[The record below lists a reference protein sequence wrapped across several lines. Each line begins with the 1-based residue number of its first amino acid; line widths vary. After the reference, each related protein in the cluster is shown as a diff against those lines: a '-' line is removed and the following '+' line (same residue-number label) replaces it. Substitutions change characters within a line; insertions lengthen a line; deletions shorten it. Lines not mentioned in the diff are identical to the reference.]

1 MADWKDKFREGSF
14 RGIPFKI
21 ETAQKQGGRRKQDRE
36 FAKRDLG
43 NSEDLGRRLRKFT
56 LEMLLIGDDYF
67 AQRDAL
73 EEALEGEGPGELIH
87 PYRGTLRVQAGNY
100 TAVESKTEGRTIRI
114 TAEFT
119 EAGLVKFPAQV
130 QDDLTATINNAGNL
144 IDSSK
149 GFFETIFSVA
159 NQPAFVLESAADALT
174 SVLDFAES
182 AVASVTQPV
191 TDFAFAIRNIKAA
204 VDDLIKAPGE
214 LADRLQASFDLL
226 LAEFTDTPET
236 SERIFGQFGSVG
248 DDLEDVIGNTHS
260 KIKVQGNQDALL
272 NLTKELALG
281 NQSKA
286 AVDVDFPSTNAA
298 LQSRNAIVKG
308 LDQQALGADDD
319 LFQAIKELETFLTRA
334 IPRTGATELITIEV
348 KKTIPALIIAHD
360 NFEDLDKESEII
372 DQNNIEHPGFVP
384 GGDDIQVSAG

>member
-1 MADWKDKFREGSF
+1 MADWKDKFREGAF

-36 FAKRDLG
+36 FAKRDIG

-67 AQRDAL
+67 EQRDAL

-100 TAVESKTEGRTIRI
+100 TSVESKTEGRTIRI

-119 EAGLVKFPAQV
+119 EAGIVKFPAQV
-130 QDDLTATINNAGNL
+130 QDDLNATINNAGNL

-159 NQPAFVLESAADALT
+159 NQPAFVVESATDALT
-174 SVLDFAES
+174 AVLDFAEG

-191 TDFAFAIRNIKAA
+191 TDFAFAIRNLKAT
-204 VDDLIKAPGE
+204 VDDLVRAPGE
-214 LADRLQASFDLL
+214 LADRLQDSFDLL
-226 LAEFTDTPET
+226 LSEFENTPET
-236 SERIFGQFGSVG
+236 SERIFGQFGNVG
-248 DDLEDVIGNTHS
+248 DDFDPVIGDTPS
-260 KIKVQGNQDALL
+260 KVKVQGNQDALS
-272 NLTKELALG
+272 NLAKELALG

-298 LQSRNAIVKG
+298 LQSRNAIIKG
-308 LDQQALGADDD
+308 LDQQALIADDD
-319 LFQAIKELETFLTRA
+319 LFQSIKELETSLTRA
-334 IPRTGATELITIEV
+334 IPRTGATELVTIEV
-348 KKTIPALIIAHD
+348 KKTIPALVIAYD
-360 NFEDLDKESEII
+360 NFEDLDKEGEIV
-372 DQNNIEHPGFVP
+372 DQNEIEHPGFVP
-384 GGDDIQVSAG
+384 GGDDIQVSAE